1 MSSSVSTR
9 PLPYVPFAAAD
20 AGLLLTA
27 ALIAWRT
34 PGELAGGALFG
45 VVFCVGLGAVLTVLP
60 FVLNDARERDAA
72 LAERQRELAELV
84 TTSTANASRWGTQWA
99 AAATGLADAAGLA
112 TSSLAAAERL
122 PAVFQEKADALAQ
135 KLAEVE
141 QSALTRAATAAR
153 HERAAREEW
162 DRRIEA
168 APATMAAQV
177 ERLVTDAESRLGAT
191 TTALSARLAEIETVL
206 TTLTVQLQRANEAAA
221 AAAVVAP
228 AVSPS
233 PAAAPVVEVAVAPVA
248 ATAPGPEVKRA
259 GSEAIMDPFL
269 IPDDGYA
276 ALAAAMDSDRK

>member
-34 PGELAGGALFG
+34 PGELAGGALLG

-60 FVLNDARERDAA
+60 FVLNDARARDSA

-135 KLAEVE
+135 RLAEVE
-141 QSALTRAATAAR
+141 QSALTRAATAAL
-153 HERAAREEW
+153 HERAARDEW

-168 APATMAAQV
+168 APATVAAQI

-191 TTALSARLAEIETVL
+191 TTALSARLSEIETAL

-221 AAAVVAP
+221 AAVVP
-228 AVSPS
+228 PS
-233 PAAAPVVEVAVAPVA
+233 PAADPAAVAPVA
-248 ATAPGPEVKRA
+248 ATTPGPEVKRA
-259 GSEAIMDPFL
+259 SGEAIMDPFL

>member
-1 MSSSVSTR
+1 
-9 PLPYVPFAAAD
+9 L
-20 AGLLLTA
+20 
-27 ALIAWRT
+27 
-34 PGELAGGALFG
+34 G

-60 FVLNDARERDAA
+60 FVLNDARARDSA

-135 KLAEVE
+135 RLAEVE
-141 QSALTRAATAAR
+141 QSALTRAATAAL
-153 HERAAREEW
+153 HERAARDEW

-168 APATMAAQV
+168 APATVAAQI

-191 TTALSARLAEIETVL
+191 TTALSARLSEIETAL

-221 AAAVVAP
+221 AAVVP
-228 AVSPS
+228 PS
-233 PAAAPVVEVAVAPVA
+233 PAADPAAVAPVA
-248 ATAPGPEVKRA
+248 ATTPGPEVKRA
-259 GSEAIMDPFL
+259 SGEAIMDPFL